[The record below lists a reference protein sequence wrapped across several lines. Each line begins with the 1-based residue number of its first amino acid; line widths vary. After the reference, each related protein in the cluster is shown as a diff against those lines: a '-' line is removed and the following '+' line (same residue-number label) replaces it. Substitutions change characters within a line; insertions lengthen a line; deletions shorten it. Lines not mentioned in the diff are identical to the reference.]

1 MEFVRV
7 PVSAHYAVV
16 DDEVIDREYWFADVS
31 ASEVADLLM
40 RGFGLSP
47 SDLDDLNSIE
57 RRNVA

>member
-16 DDEVIDREYWFADVS
+16 DDEVIDREYCFADVS